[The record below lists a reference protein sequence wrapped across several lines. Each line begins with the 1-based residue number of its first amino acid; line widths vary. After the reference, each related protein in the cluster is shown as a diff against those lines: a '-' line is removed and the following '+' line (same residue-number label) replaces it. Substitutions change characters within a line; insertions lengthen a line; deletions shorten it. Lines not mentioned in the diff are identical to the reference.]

1 MAIEKFEAN
10 IKGMHCAACSSRIER
25 VVGSLEGVRHC
36 SVNLATEKAK
46 IDYDPLAITITAI
59 EEAIAGLGF
68 SAEVAT
74 AESDDSG
81 NAQEAAERL
90 QAMKKSLLPAFILA
104 LLIMCLSMASMVGIT
119 LPEIVHPDHS
129 PFTHA
134 ALQFLL
140 LLPVLYLGKNF
151 YLNGIPALL
160 RGGPNMD
167 SLIAIGTGA
176 AFVYSTWNLVEI
188 GLGIDAVARAH
199 DLYFE
204 SAAMLIALVTEH
216 GTKPCLI
223 AMD

>member
-1 MAIEKFEAN
+1 MTIEKVEAN

-25 VVGSLEGVRHC
+25 VVGNLEGVSHC

-46 IDYDPLAITITAI
+46 IDYDPLTITFTAVI
-59 EEAIAGLGF
+59 EAVAGLGF

-74 AESDDSG
+74 ADMDGASNE
-81 NAQEAAERL
+81 QEAADRL
-90 QAMKKSLLPAFILA
+90 LGTKNSLLPAFVLA
-104 LLIMCLSMASMVGIT
+104 LLIMCLSMASMVGLT
-119 LPEIVHPDHS
+119 LPDIIHPDHS
-129 PFTHA
+129 PFIHA

-151 YLNGIPALL
+151 YVNGIPALL

-188 GLGIDAVARAH
+188 GLGIDPV
-199 DLYFE
+199 
-204 SAAMLIALVTEH
+204 
-216 GTKPCLI
+216 
-223 AMD
+223 